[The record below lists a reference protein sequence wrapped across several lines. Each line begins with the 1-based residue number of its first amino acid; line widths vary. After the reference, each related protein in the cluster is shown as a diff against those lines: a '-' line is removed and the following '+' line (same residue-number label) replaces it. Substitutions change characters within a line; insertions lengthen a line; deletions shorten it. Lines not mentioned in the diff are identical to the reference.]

1 MAASKGTRCL
11 LEAMRTLSIS
21 SSLAPARQRLPTFK
35 SQILPPASRCRT
47 IATSAAASIPPVVA
61 TTPAEAAPARRT
73 PLWTPPTEVPVT
85 IYDFPSL
92 EPLELE
98 AWPTKHLHL
107 PLRRDILH
115 LAVTYEGDRTR
126 QGTASSK
133 TRWDVAGS
141 HRKFRRQKGS
151 GKARVGWRQSPL
163 RRGGGKSHG
172 PHPRDFSTGLNRKV
186 YDLAWRTALSYRYRR
201 GELFVVRDGLDLPL
215 PEDVAALAARNRLPR
230 ELHDQYVERMVRE
243 VLAPLGWGHDGGRS
257 TFVAAER
264 REGFFDC
271 LDVASGYDARALEV
285 DDVDVKDLL
294 ETGRIVIERSALLRL
309 IEEHQSDLVSNIRV
323 NGALVTRGPLAG
335 ATTTLVAA

>member
-1 MAASKGTRCL
+1 MAASKGARCL

-21 SSLAPARQRLPTFK
+21 SSLAPARQRLPTLT
-35 SQILPPASRCRT
+35 ILPPAARCRT
-47 IATSAAASIPPVVA
+47 MATSAAASMPPA
-61 TTPAEAAPARRT
+61 GTTTPTEATPVRRT

-115 LAVTYEGDRTR
+115 LAVTYEGDQTR

-141 HRKFRRQKGS
+141 HRKLRRQKGS

-215 PEDVAALAARNRLPR
+215 PDDFAALARRRRLPR
-230 ELHDQYVERMVRE
+230 ELQDQYVERMVRE

-264 REGFFDC
+264 RQGFFDC
-271 LDVASGYDARALEV
+271 LDVARGYDARALEV